1 MEIHVQLQQQLQAC
15 GLQSDSPPSNTDVW
29 QTFLS
34 TISTVYAIEHYIDHH
49 CAQGSEA
56 ETASHLSRQDV
67 HTLRN
72 LLTNILGSAMLLRRE
87 VHTMECPPCIEDI
100 ERIDRAGYQLLN
112 LISDL
117 ATDEFLDTT
126 MELQGTSTAAG
137 GSAAIAAANLIDA
150 LARILI
156 IDDNNDTSSVMVR
169 ELAGQHYAAIVAAD
183 GEQALDLVQRQRFDL
198 ILLDINLPQ
207 NDGIEVLRQ
216 LKSEPATCETPVIVI
231 SGYAD
236 HCNIAHCLELGAEDY
251 LIKPYNAVLLEARIN
266 ASLERVSLREKER
279 AYLRSRLLRLGTH
292 NPGYNGNATANG
304 NSGGNLPL
312 DPTIDAI
319 LDALEQEQSRRQQ
332 VEDELR
338 TLNATLE
345 QRVAERNHDL
355 AQRARELARSEQMLQ
370 QQTGL
375 LQSIL
380 DGMGDGV
387 IVVDA
392 QRRVTLSNPVA
403 RQVLAGLP
411 EHLLIEATPDC
422 PVLLPDR
429 QTPCPTDELPLARAI
444 RGDHVDAAEL
454 YLPAI
459 AGHSERWL
467 SVTARPLPESVGND
481 AGGVAVLRDV
491 SSAKQTEAAL
501 RASEER
507 YALAARGAND
517 GLWDWDLI
525 HNQVYYSARWKN
537 MLGCREDEIGNSP
550 DEWFERVHSDDR
562 ERLQIQLVAHSRKL
576 LTHFELEYRIL
587 HQDGGYRWMVCRGLA
602 VWNAH
607 GQATRMAGS
616 QTDITDRKMAEKQL
630 IYDALHDSLTG
641 LPNRSLFMDRL
652 DHALELACRTEFGLP
667 LSVYAVIFLDLD
679 RFKNINDGLGH
690 LVGDRLLIHTAE
702 RLRTCLRSS
711 DTIARLGGDEFAIL
725 LEEIQEPD
733 RAVQVA
739 ERIQKVLAQPFYIDG
754 NEIFTSASIGITLGH
769 QRYQQAEELLRDA
782 DMAMYH
788 AKLNGKAGYAVFTEA
803 MHASIVDRLK
813 IENDLRRAVE
823 RQEFRLHYEPIVE
836 LESGNIIGFEA
847 LIRWY
852 HPERGMVSPAAF
864 IPIAEETGLILPIG
878 KWVLQEACRQM
889 QEWHQTIPT
898 AHDYSI
904 NVNVSARQWMHSNLI
919 GQVQQTLRDT
929 GLEAQYLRLEITEN
943 VLIDNG
949 EMIKA
954 VMVHLQQLGVAICLD
969 DFGTG
974 YSSLS
979 YLHNF
984 PVDILKIDRSFIG
997 RIGANGENAELVQ
1010 TIMAMAR
1017 ALSITAIA
1025 EGAETEHQ
1033 LQALRK
1039 LECRFG
1045 QGWYFSRAVDS
1056 AAATRLIIDQEQL
1069 KRGLIPIRS

>member
-1 MEIHVQLQQQLQAC
+1 MEIHLQLQQQLQAC

-34 TISTVYAIEHYIDHH
+34 KISTAYNIEQQD
-49 CAQGSEA
+49 CAQGAAVEA
-56 ETASHLSRQDV
+56 ASHLSRQDV

-87 VHTMECPPCIEDI
+87 VHTMECPPCIEDL

-117 ATDEFLDTT
+117 ASDTFLDSVL
-126 MELQGTSTAAG
+126 ESPATAI
-137 GSAAIAAANLIDA
+137 SAHEPFTAVAPDLVDA
-150 LARILI
+150 LAQILI
-156 IDDNNDTSSVMVR
+156 IDDNSDTSSVMVR
-169 ELAGQHYAAIVAAD
+169 ELAGQNYAAIVASD
-183 GEQALDLVQRQRFDL
+183 GDQALDLVQRQHFDL
-198 ILLDINLPQ
+198 ILLDINLPLG
-207 NDGIEVLRQ
+207 DGIEVLRQ
-216 LKSEPATCETPVIVI
+216 LKANPAIRETPVIVI

-236 HCNIAHCLELGAEDY
+236 HNNIAHCLELGAEDY
-251 LIKPYNAVLLEARIN
+251 LIKPYNAVLLDARIN

-279 AYLRSRLLRLGTH
+279 AYLRSRLLRLGAH
-292 NPGYNGNATANG
+292 NQNPVTNGNG
-304 NSGGNLPL
+304 NSSTLESDLPL

-319 LDALEQEQSRRQQ
+319 LDALEQEQYRRQQ

-338 TLNATLE
+338 TLNVTLE
-345 QRVAERNHDL
+345 QRVAERNQDL
-355 AQRARELARSEQMLQ
+355 AQRARALARSEQMLQ
-370 QQTGL
+370 EQTGL

-387 IVVDA
+387 TVVDA
-392 QRRVTLSNPVA
+392 QGYVTLSNPVA
-403 RQVLAGLP
+403 RQVLSGLP
-411 EHLLIEATPDC
+411 EHLLITVTPDC
-422 PVLLPDR
+422 PVLLPDQ
-429 QTPCPTDELPLARAI
+429 QTPYPADELPLARAI
-444 RGDHVDAAEL
+444 RGEHVDAAEL
-454 YLPAI
+454 YLPATPQH
-459 AGHSERWL
+459 GERWL
-467 SVTARPLPESVGND
+467 SVTARPLTESSGNY

-525 HNQVYYSARWKN
+525 RNQIYYSTRWKS
-537 MLGCREDEIGNSP
+537 MLGCSEDEIGNAP
-550 DEWFERVHSDDR
+550 DEWFERVHPDDR

-587 HQDGGYRWMVCRGLA
+587 HQDGSYRWMVCRGLA
-602 VWNAH
+602 VWDAN

-652 DHALELACRTEFGLP
+652 DHALELACRTEIGLP
-667 LSVYAVIFLDLD
+667 PGVYAVLFLDLD

-725 LEEIQEPD
+725 LEEIQEHD

-739 ERIQKVLAQPFYIDG
+739 ERIQRVLAQPFYIDG
-754 NEIFTSASIGITLGH
+754 KEIFTSASIGITLGH
-769 QRYQQAEELLRDA
+769 PRYQQAEELLRDA

-813 IENDLRRAVE
+813 LENDLRRAVE

-836 LESGNIIGFEA
+836 LESGTIIGFEA

-852 HPERGMVSPAAF
+852 HPERGTVSPGAF

-898 AHDYSI
+898 ARAYSI
-904 NVNVSARQWMHSNLI
+904 NVNVSARQWMQASLI
-919 GQVQQTLRDT
+919 DQVEQTLQET
-929 GLEAQYLRLEITEN
+929 GLEAKYLRLEITEN

-954 VMVHLQQLGVAICLD
+954 VMVQLQKLGVAICLD

-1025 EGAETEHQ
+1025 EGAETEDQ
-1033 LQALRK
+1033 LQALRN

-1056 AAATRLIIDQEQL
+1056 EAATRLIIDQEQL
-1069 KRGLIPIRS
+1069 NRGLIPLKS

>member
-15 GLQSDSPPSNTDVW
+15 GLQSDSPPSNADIW

-34 TISTVYAIEHYIDHH
+34 EISNAYRIDNQPCPHDSTV
-49 CAQGSEA
+49 

-67 HTLRN
+67 HMLRN

-87 VHTMECPPCIEDI
+87 VHTMACSPCIEDL

-112 LISDL
+112 LVSNL
-117 ATDEFLDTT
+117 ATDELLDTAVEPQRASANTGLLHET
-126 MELQGTSTAAG
+126 MAPG
-137 GSAAIAAANLIDA
+137 LIDA
-150 LARILI
+150 LAQILI
-156 IDDNNDTSSVMVR
+156 VDDNNDTSSVMVR
-169 ELAGQHYAAIVAAD
+169 ELASQNYAAIVA
-183 GEQALDLVQRQRFDL
+183 GNGMQALDLVQCHHFDL

-207 NDGIEVLRQ
+207 DDGIKVLQQ
-216 LKSEPATCETPVIVI
+216 LKANAATRETPVIVI
-231 SGYAD
+231 SGYSD
-236 HCNIAHCLELGAEDY
+236 HTNIAYCLELGAEDY

-279 AYLRSRLLRLGTH
+279 AYLRGRLLRLGAHATVSA
-292 NPGYNGNATANG
+292 GNDAAGDATDG
-304 NSGGNLPL
+304 ELPL

-345 QRVAERNHDL
+345 QRVTERNQDL
-355 AQRARELARSEQMLQ
+355 AQRARDLARSEQLLQ
-370 QQTGL
+370 QQTRL

-387 IVVDA
+387 IVVDE
-392 QRRVTLSNPVA
+392 QGQVTLSNPVA
-403 RQVLAGLP
+403 RQVITGLS
-411 EHLLIEATPDC
+411 ERLLIELDPDC

-429 QTPCPTDELPLARAI
+429 QTLCPAENLPLARAI
-444 RGDHVDAAEL
+444 RGEHVDAAEL
-454 YLPAI
+454 YLPATPE
-459 AGHSERWL
+459 HSERWL
-467 SVTARPLPESVGND
+467 SVTARPLPEATGTY

-525 HNQVYYSARWKN
+525 RNQIYYSTRWKH
-537 MLGCREDEIGNSP
+537 MLGCDEDEIGNSP
-550 DEWFERVHSDDR
+550 DEWFERVHPDDR

-602 VWNAH
+602 VWDAN

-652 DHALELACRTEFGLP
+652 DHALELARRTEIGLP
-667 LSVYAVIFLDLD
+667 PSVYAVLFLDLD

-725 LEEIQEPD
+725 LEEIQEHD
-733 RAVQVA
+733 RAVHVA
-739 ERIQKVLAQPFYIDG
+739 ERIQKILAQPFYIDG

-769 QRYQQAEELLRDA
+769 PRYQQAEELLRDA

-813 IENDLRRAVE
+813 LENDLRRAVE
-823 RQEFRLHYEPIVE
+823 RQEFRLHYEPIVD
-836 LESGNIIGFEA
+836 LESGKIIGFEA

-852 HPERGMVSPAAF
+852 HPERGLVSPVAF

-898 AHDYSI
+898 ARDYSI
-904 NVNVSARQWMHSNLI
+904 NVNVSARQWMQSSLI
-919 GQVQQTLRDT
+919 DQVEQTLLET

-949 EMIKA
+949 DMIKE
-954 VMVHLQQLGVAICLD
+954 VMLRLQEHGVAICLD

-997 RIGANGENAELVQ
+997 RIGADGENAELVQ

-1033 LQALRK
+1033 LQALRN

-1056 AAATRLIIDQEQL
+1056 EAATRLIIDQEQL
-1069 KRGLIPIRS
+1069 NRGLIPARS